1 MAKKQESKERLTK
14 FEIARLIGS
23 RALQIS
29 QGAPFLL
36 KFSKKDLEKMNYDVI
51 ELAKKEFETGV
62 LPIEIKRILPH
73 MNNTEQQ
80 E

>member
-1 MAKKQESKERLTK
+1 MVKKKEEAKEKLTK

-29 QGAPFLL
+29 EGAPFLM
-36 KFSKKDLEKMNYDVI
+36 KFTKKDLDSMNYDII
-51 ELAKKEFETGV
+51 EIAKKEFEAGV

-73 MNNTEQQ
+73 MDK
-80 E
+80 